1 MSASSK
7 SKTLRV
13 ERLENRELM
22 ASNVGHW
29 LPTEIEGFE
38 SAYVKRDSN
47 PVADLSK
54 SVRLGLQADSG
65 RDALQTHG
73 LSRDD
78 RPIPNSAQVH
88 ERPKFNAVVLVHIP
102 PVRQV
107 FFVLE
112 VQPTVSLKENMAPG
126 YGNANGVKTK
136 GDSDQYLTE
145 SARQGLAE
153 GEGDSPKVVRGIE
166 AEHVHEFRGAVRAL
180 PLGLEFVLGTD
191 VAMSSIDDTEVFDD
205 GSEEVRW
212 GSSGDADGEILQ
224 ARFRMN
230 DGYFAELGGGTKEK
244 GEDDIVRGA
253 FLDSAAVGI
262 DSADASEILRKV
274 HAKNEVTTDL
284 KWDYLVV
291 SAIADD
297 GRLSDLSETKQH
309 SLFEVY
315 SPSQHG
321 VESVSTAA
329 QDPTKLIKAAADR
342 VEEVNALAGDL
353 FATRYWVLSLAIAS
367 AWIGFQQQRSRT
379 RWALRMNSM
388 KQLPRYFKKRRD
400 KR

>member
-22 ASNVGHW
+22 ASNIGHW
-29 LPTEIEGFE
+29 LPTEFE
-38 SAYVKRDSN
+38 SFDSAYVRRDAKSG
-47 PVADLSK
+47 VDLSK
-54 SVRLGLQADSG
+54 PVRLGSQADSG
-65 RDALQTHG
+65 RDPVQTHG

-78 RPIPNSAQVH
+78 RAIPNSAQVN
-88 ERPKFNAVVLVHIP
+88 ERPKFNTVLLVHIP

-112 VQPTVSLKENMAPG
+112 VQPAVSLKENMALG
-126 YGNANGVKTK
+126 NRNANGVKTTE
-136 GDSDQYLTE
+136 DYDQYLTE
-145 SARQGLAE
+145 AAAQGLAE

-166 AEHVHEFRGAVRAL
+166 TEHVHEFQAEVRAL
-180 PLGLEFVLGTD
+180 PLGLEFFLGAD
-191 VAMSSIDDTEVFDD
+191 EAMRSIDDAEVFDA
-205 GSEEVRW
+205 GSEEGRW
-212 GSSGDADGEILQ
+212 GSTGEVDGEIPR

-230 DGYFAELGGGTKEK
+230 DGYFAELGGGTKEE
-244 GEDDIVRGA
+244 GDDDIVRGA
-253 FLDSAAVGI
+253 FLDSFAFGI
-262 DSADASEILRKV
+262 ATPDASEIFRRV
-274 HAKNEVTTDL
+274 HARSELATDL
-284 KWDYLVV
+284 NWDYLVV
-291 SAIADD
+291 NAFADD
-297 GRLSDLSETKQH
+297 WRLSDLSQTKQH

-321 VESVSTAA
+321 VESVTSAA

-342 VEEVNALAGDL
+342 VEKVNALAGDL

-367 AWIGFQQQRSRT
+367 AWIGFQQQRART
-379 RWALRMNSM
+379 RWALRMKSM
-388 KQLPRYFKKRRD
+388 KRLPRYFKKRRD